1 MSEAIIDT
9 NILIHAIVEESSK
22 HLEARKLLD
31 KLDLWYIP
39 VIVLYEVVWVLRKL
53 KLTVEQVEKI
63 VDTIAKNPKASIIAD
78 DGSDTSKALR
88 ILIRENLNLTQF
100 NDKVILSVALRLARP
115 IKTYDDELKQETKNL
130 LTEESPRHLRQ

>member
-1 MSEAIIDT
+1 
-9 NILIHAIVEESSK
+9 
-22 HLEARKLLD
+22 
-31 KLDLWYIP
+31 
-39 VIVLYEVVWVLRKL
+39 VLYELVWVLRKL

-78 DGSDTSKALR
+78 DGSDISQALR

-130 LTEESPRHLRQ
+130 LAEESPRRLRQ